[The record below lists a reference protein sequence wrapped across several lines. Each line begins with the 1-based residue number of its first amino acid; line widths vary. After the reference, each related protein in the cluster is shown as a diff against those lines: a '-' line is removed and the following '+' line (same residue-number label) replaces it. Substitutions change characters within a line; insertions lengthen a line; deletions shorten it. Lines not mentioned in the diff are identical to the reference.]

1 MLDRMH
7 GLAAGRHH
15 DVYGRLAE
23 LSVPERVVRLLEVRR
38 LRELDAGR
46 IENMIGRHPV
56 DRKRMAIV
64 EKNGK
69 FAVTNWRV
77 LGHSN
82 ETGLSAVECRIETGR
97 THQIRVHMASLR
109 CPVAGDRTYGSQS
122 RDKRLEPVPERQML
136 HAWRLSLRHPVTHE
150 EMSFEAPIPA
160 DMRRYLGGC
169 VGFSPSFQ
177 RGAATFASVGSSADC
192 QTL

>member
-1 MLDRMH
+1 
-7 GLAAGRHH
+7 
-15 DVYGRLAE
+15 
-23 LSVPERVVRLLEVRR
+23 
-38 LRELDAGR
+38 
-46 IENMIGRHPV
+46 
-56 DRKRMAIV
+56 
-64 EKNGK
+64 
-69 FAVTNWRV
+69 
-77 LGHSN
+77 
-82 ETGLSAVECRIETGR
+82 
-97 THQIRVHMASLR
+97 
-109 CPVAGDRTYGSQS
+109 
-122 RDKRLEPVPERQML
+122 ML